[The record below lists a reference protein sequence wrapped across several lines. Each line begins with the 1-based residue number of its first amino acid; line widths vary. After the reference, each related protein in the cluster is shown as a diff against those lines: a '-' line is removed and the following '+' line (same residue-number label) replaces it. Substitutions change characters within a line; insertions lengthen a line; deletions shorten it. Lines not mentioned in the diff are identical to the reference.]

1 MRFSLSLLAVSVG
14 AIIALSPLHSAS
26 AQSLVHL
33 SADRRDEVERENWIG
48 AIASTSD
55 STEDSAETVEIAQ
68 TDATQPENDAAS
80 EATATEAEPAAVGD
94 QSESESETEAA
105 AEPIEESTDAA
116 TSSDETTAETTAAEA
131 ESVDS
136 SNRETTQETAQ
147 ETQPDEAPEASDVET
162 TEDTNAQAEPSTP
175 LVPADAAAP
184 STDETETSEE
194 IEAETE
200 AEAETETSEEI
211 ETETEA
217 EAADEGLIQAAPEYL
232 NPSPNPL
239 QFPTQPEEVEIVGTQ
254 PITLE
259 QAIDLAIRNNRE
271 LQVSRLELERA
282 QAALREVQAANLPT
296 LDLNSNLTFQENT
309 QQQDSAL
316 QDFLD
321 QLQGGQG
328 GGQSDE
334 DDVNVVLGGSVEL
347 NYPLFTG
354 GRRPALIEAAEGQVR
369 FQELQ
374 VEAQEE
380 QLRLDVINNY
390 YDLQETDEQVR
401 IQEAALEQ
409 ALQSLRDAEALE
421 RAGVGT
427 RFDVL
432 QAQVDVANAR
442 QQLTQA
448 LSQRQIARRQIVQTL
463 SLAQSVEVAAADP
476 VEVADLWDLSLEET
490 IVLAIRNRAELE
502 QQLVQREISDAQRRA
517 ALAQLNPQVSLFA
530 SYDLQDTLNEDQT
543 VQDSYQFGAQF
554 SLSLFDGGS
563 ARAQADQE
571 EANIAIAEAN
581 FAAQRNQIRFDV
593 ESAYSNLQANFENIQ
608 TASLALEQAREAL
621 RLARLR
627 FQAGVGTQT
636 DVLIAQ
642 SDLTE
647 AEFNRVQAILGYN
660 RSLAELQRSVSNFP
674 YAGVIPEPSPEVQ

>member
-14 AIIALSPLHSAS
+14 AAIALSPLHSAS
-26 AQSLVHL
+26 AQSLARFGV
-33 SADRRDEVERENWIG
+33 DWRDGLERKDSIG
-48 AIASTSD
+48 AIAT
-55 STEDSAETVEIAQ
+55 TDSAEIVEIAQ
-68 TDATQPENDAAS
+68 DSTTDPPSENL
-80 EATATEAEPAAVGD
+80 
-94 QSESESETEAA
+94 ESESTAVETE
-105 AEPIEESTDAA
+105 
-116 TSSDETTAETTAAEA
+116 
-131 ESVDS
+131 
-136 SNRETTQETAQ
+136 QETAQ
-147 ETQPDEAPEASDVET
+147 EAVSQEAVSQEAVSQEAPAVDAPDEA
-162 TEDTNAQAEPSTP
+162 TEEP
-175 LVPADAAAP
+175 AP
-184 STDETETSEE
+184 SPNADEAVPPEDANLEDADLEDETD
-194 IEAETE
+194 AE
-200 AEAETETSEEI
+200 AEAV
-211 ETETEA
+211 
-217 EAADEGLIQAAPEYL
+217 DENLIQAAPDYL
-232 NPSPNPL
+232 NPSSNPL

-271 LQVSRLELERA
+271 LQVSRLELERN
-282 QAALREVQAANLPT
+282 QAALREALAANLPT
-296 LDLNSNLTFQENT
+296 LNLTSNLTFQENT
-309 QQQDSAL
+309 QQQQDSAL
-316 QDFLD
+316 QDLLD

-328 GGQSDE
+328 GGTQAEE
-334 DDVNVVLGGSVEL
+334 DDVNVVLGGALEL
-347 NYPLFTG
+347 NYTLFTS

-401 IQEAALEQ
+401 IREAALDQ

-490 IVLAIRNRAELE
+490 IVLAVRNRAELE
-502 QQLVQREISDAQRRA
+502 QQLVQRDISDAQRRA
-517 ALAQLNPQVSLFA
+517 ALSQLGPQVSLFA
-530 SYDLQDTLNEDQT
+530 SYDVQDTLNQDET
-543 VQDSYQFGAQF
+543 VQDSYQFGAQLN
-554 SLSLFDGGS
+554 LSLFDGGV
-563 ARAQADQE
+563 ARAQAAQE
-571 EANIAIAEAN
+571 EANIAIAETN

-636 DVLIAQ
+636 DVLISQ
-642 SDLTE
+642 TDLTE

-674 YAGVIPEPSPEVQ
+674 YAGIVPEPSPEVQ

>member
-1 MRFSLSLLAVSVG
+1 MRFPLSLLAVSVG
-14 AIIALSPLHSAS
+14 AAIALSPLHSAS
-26 AQSLVHL
+26 AHSLARFG
-33 SADRRDEVERENWIG
+33 ADWRDELERKDSIG
-48 AIASTSD
+48 AIAATD
-55 STEDSAETVEIAQ
+55 SVETVEIAQ
-68 TDATQPENDAAS
+68 DSTTDQPS
-80 EATATEAEPAAVGD
+80 E
-94 QSESESETEAA
+94 SLESES
-105 AEPIEESTDAA
+105 
-116 TSSDETTAETTAAEA
+116 TAAEV
-131 ESVDS
+131 E
-136 SNRETTQETAQ
+136 QETAQ
-147 ETQPDEAPEASDVET
+147 EALSQEELSQEAPAVDVEDEA
-162 TEDTNAQAEPSTP
+162 TEEP
-175 LVPADAAAP
+175 AP
-184 STDETETSEE
+184 SPDADEAMPPEDADSEDADSEDADSEDADSEDADSEDADSEDET
-194 IEAETE
+194 EAETE
-200 AEAETETSEEI
+200 AVTV
-211 ETETEA
+211 
-217 EAADEGLIQAAPEYL
+217 DENLIQAAPEYL

-271 LQVSRLELERA
+271 LQVSRLELERN
-282 QAALREVQAANLPT
+282 QAALQEALAANLPT
-296 LDLNSNLTFQENT
+296 LNLTSNLTFQENT
-309 QQQDSAL
+309 QQQQDTAL
-316 QDFLD
+316 QDLLD

-328 GGQSDE
+328 GNTQSED
-334 DDVNVVLGGSVEL
+334 DDVNVVLGGALEL
-347 NYPLFTG
+347 NYTLFTS

-401 IQEAALEQ
+401 IREAALDQ

-432 QAQVDVANAR
+432 QSQVDVANAR

-490 IVLAIRNRAELE
+490 IVLAVRNRAELE
-502 QQLVQREISDAQRRA
+502 QQLVQRGISDAQRRA
-517 ALAQLNPQVSLFA
+517 ALSQLGPQVSLFA
-530 SYDLQDTLNEDQT
+530 TYDVQDTLNQDET
-543 VQDSYQFGAQF
+543 VQDSYQFGARLN
-554 SLSLFDGGS
+554 LSLFDGGV
-563 ARAQADQE
+563 ARAQANQE
-571 EANIAIAEAN
+571 EANIAIAETN
-581 FAAQRNQIRFDV
+581 FAAQRNQVRFDV

-636 DVLIAQ
+636 DVLISQ
-642 SDLTE
+642 TDLTE

-674 YAGVIPEPSPEVQ
+674 YAGTVPEPSSEVQ

>member
-14 AIIALSPLHSAS
+14 AAIALSPLHSAS
-26 AQSLVHL
+26 AQSLARFGV
-33 SADRRDEVERENWIG
+33 DWRDGLERKDSIG
-48 AIASTSD
+48 AIAT
-55 STEDSAETVEIAQ
+55 TDSAEIVEIAQ
-68 TDATQPENDAAS
+68 DSTTDPPS
-80 EATATEAEPAAVGD
+80 E
-94 QSESESETEAA
+94 SLESESTAVETE
-105 AEPIEESTDAA
+105 P
-116 TSSDETTAETTAAEA
+116 
-131 ESVDS
+131 
-136 SNRETTQETAQ
+136 ETAQ
-147 ETQPDEAPEASDVET
+147 EVISQEAVVQEAVSQEAPAVDAEDEA
-162 TEDTNAQAEPSTP
+162 TEEP
-175 LVPADAAAP
+175 AP
-184 STDETETSEE
+184 SPDADEAVPPEDADLEDADLEDETD
-194 IEAETE
+194 AETE
-200 AEAETETSEEI
+200 AV
-211 ETETEA
+211 
-217 EAADEGLIQAAPEYL
+217 DENLIQAAPDYL

-271 LQVSRLELERA
+271 LQVSRLELERN
-282 QAALREVQAANLPT
+282 QAALREALAANLPT
-296 LDLNSNLTFQENT
+296 LNLTSNLTFQENT
-309 QQQDSAL
+309 QQQQDSAL
-316 QDFLD
+316 QDLLD

-328 GGQSDE
+328 GSTQSDN
-334 DDVNVVLGGSVEL
+334 DDVNVVLGGALEL
-347 NYPLFTG
+347 NYTLFTS

-401 IQEAALEQ
+401 IREAALDQ

-490 IVLAIRNRAELE
+490 IVLAVRNRAELE
-502 QQLVQREISDAQRRA
+502 QQLVQRDISDAQRRA
-517 ALAQLNPQVSLFA
+517 ALSQLGPQVSLFA
-530 SYDLQDTLNEDQT
+530 SYDVQDTLNQDET
-543 VQDSYQFGAQF
+543 VQDSYQFGAQLN
-554 SLSLFDGGS
+554 LSLFDGGV

-571 EANIAIAEAN
+571 EANIAIAETN

-636 DVLIAQ
+636 DVLISQ
-642 SDLTE
+642 TDLTE

-674 YAGVIPEPSPEVQ
+674 YAGIVPESSPEVQ

>member
-1 MRFSLSLLAVSVG
+1 MRFPLSLLAVSVG
-14 AIIALSPLHSAS
+14 AAIALSPLHSAS
-26 AQSLVHL
+26 AHSLARFG
-33 SADRRDEVERENWIG
+33 ADWRDELERKDSIG
-48 AIASTSD
+48 AIAATD
-55 STEDSAETVEIAQ
+55 SVETVEIAQ
-68 TDATQPENDAAS
+68 DSTTDQPS
-80 EATATEAEPAAVGD
+80 E
-94 QSESESETEAA
+94 SLESES
-105 AEPIEESTDAA
+105 
-116 TSSDETTAETTAAEA
+116 TAAEV
-131 ESVDS
+131 E
-136 SNRETTQETAQ
+136 QETAQ
-147 ETQPDEAPEASDVET
+147 EALSQEELSQEAPAVDVEDEA
-162 TEDTNAQAEPSTP
+162 TEEP
-175 LVPADAAAP
+175 AP
-184 STDETETSEE
+184 SPDADEAMPPEDADSEDADSEDADSEDADSEDADLEDET
-194 IEAETE
+194 EAETE
-200 AEAETETSEEI
+200 ATTIDSN
-211 ETETEA
+211 
-217 EAADEGLIQAAPEYL
+217 LIQAAPDYL

-271 LQVSRLELERA
+271 LQVSRLELERN
-282 QAALREVQAANLPT
+282 QAALQEALAANLPT
-296 LDLNSNLTFQENT
+296 LNLTSNLTFQENT
-309 QQQDSAL
+309 QQQQDTAL
-316 QDFLD
+316 QDLLD

-328 GGQSDE
+328 GNTQSED
-334 DDVNVVLGGSVEL
+334 DDVNVVLGGALEL
-347 NYPLFTG
+347 NYTLFTS

-401 IQEAALEQ
+401 IREAALDQ

-432 QAQVDVANAR
+432 QSQVDVANAR

-490 IVLAIRNRAELE
+490 IVLAVRNRAELE
-502 QQLVQREISDAQRRA
+502 QQLVQRGISDAQRRA
-517 ALAQLNPQVSLFA
+517 ALSQLGPQVSLFA
-530 SYDLQDTLNEDQT
+530 TYDVQDTLNQDET
-543 VQDSYQFGAQF
+543 VQDSYQFGARLN
-554 SLSLFDGGS
+554 LSLFDGGV
-563 ARAQADQE
+563 ARAQANQE
-571 EANIAIAEAN
+571 EANIAIAETN
-581 FAAQRNQIRFDV
+581 FAAQRNQVRFDV

-636 DVLIAQ
+636 DVLISQ
-642 SDLTE
+642 TDLTE

-674 YAGVIPEPSPEVQ
+674 YAGTVPEPSSEVQ

>member
-14 AIIALSPLHSAS
+14 AILALSPLHSAS

-55 STEDSAETVEIAQ
+55 SIEDSAETVEIAQ
-68 TDATQPENDAAS
+68 ADEPAQPENDSAS
-80 EATATEAEPAAVGD
+80 EATATEAEPAAASD
-94 QSESESETEAA
+94 QSDTEEAT

-116 TSSDETTAETTAAEA
+116 SSSDETTTTEA
-131 ESVDS
+131 ESADS
-136 SNRETTQETAQ
+136 SDLETTQETAQ
-147 ETQPDEAPEASDVET
+147 ETQPDESDAEAA
-162 TEDTNAQAEPSTP
+162 EDTNAQAEPSTSP
-175 LVPADAAAP
+175 VPADAASP
-184 STDETETSEE
+184 STDETETNEE
-194 IEAETE
+194 VEVEAEEAEEETE
-200 AEAETETSEEI
+200 AEEAEEETETG
-211 ETETEA
+211 EA
-217 EAADEGLIQAAPEYL
+217 EEAVESADEGLIQAAPEYL

-347 NYPLFTG
+347 NYTLFTG

-517 ALAQLNPQVSLFA
+517 ALAQLRPQVSLFA
-530 SYDLQDTLNEDQT
+530 TYDLQDTLNEDQT

-563 ARAQADQE
+563 ARAQAAQE
-571 EANIAIAEAN
+571 EANIAIAETN

-674 YAGVIPEPSPEVQ
+674 YAGVIPDPSPEVQ

>member
-14 AIIALSPLHSAS
+14 TIIALSPLHSAS
-26 AQSLVHL
+26 AQSPARLGGL
-33 SADRRDEVERENWIG
+33 DGKDEVEHENSIG
-48 AIASTSD
+48 AIAT
-55 STEDSAETVEIAQ
+55 TLDSAATVEVAQ
-68 TDATQPENDAAS
+68 ADEAAQPENDSES
-80 EATATEAEPAAVGD
+80 EAIVVETEPAAETEPTAASD
-94 QSESESETEAA
+94 QSNADADAESAEPTEQPGNAEEPSNASTSPDDASADESEREITPETSSETAS
-105 AEPIEESTDAA
+105 EEVSEQLSQDLPAGDETEETSPAPSLD
-116 TSSDETTAETTAAEA
+116 SSDEAAPPEDEAEVDDEAEA
-131 ESVDS
+131 E
-136 SNRETTQETAQ
+136 A
-147 ETQPDEAPEASDVET
+147 
-162 TEDTNAQAEPSTP
+162 
-175 LVPADAAAP
+175 
-184 STDETETSEE
+184 
-194 IEAETE
+194 E
-200 AEAETETSEEI
+200 AEAET
-211 ETETEA
+211 
-217 EAADEGLIQAAPEYL
+217 ADENLIQAAPEYL

-259 QAIDLAIRNNRE
+259 QAIDLAVRNNRE

-282 QAALREVQAANLPT
+282 QAALREVQANNLPT
-296 LDLNSNLTFQENT
+296 VDLNSNLTFQENT
-309 QQQDSAL
+309 QQQDSGAL

-328 GGQSDE
+328 GSGQSDE
-334 DDVNVVLGGSVEL
+334 DDVNVVLGGAVEL
-347 NYPLFTG
+347 NYTLFTG

-401 IQEAALEQ
+401 IQESALEQ

-502 QQLVQREISDAQRRA
+502 QQLVQREVSDAQRRA
-517 ALAQLNPQVSLFA
+517 ALAQLRPQIGLFA
-530 SYDLQDTLNEDQT
+530 SYNVQDTLNEDQT
-543 VQDSYQFGAQF
+543 VQDNYQFGAQF
-554 SLSLFDGGS
+554 NLSLFDGGA
-563 ARAQADQE
+563 ARAQAAQE
-571 EANIAIAEAN
+571 EANIAIAETN

-674 YAGVIPEPSPEVQ
+674 YAGVIPEPSPQVQ

>member
-94 QSESESETEAA
+94 HSESETEAT

-116 TSSDETTAETTAAEA
+116 TSSDETIAAEA

-136 SNRETTQETAQ
+136 SNRETTQET
-147 ETQPDEAPEASDVET
+147 QPDEAPEASDVET
-162 TEDTNAQAEPSTP
+162 TENTNAQAEPSTP

-200 AEAETETSEEI
+200 AEAETETETSEEIESEEI
-211 ETETEA
+211 ETEIEA

-674 YAGVIPEPSPEVQ
+674 YAGVIPESSPEVQ

>member
-14 AIIALSPLHSAS
+14 AAIALSPLHSAS
-26 AQSLVHL
+26 AQSLVRF
-33 SADRRDEVERENWIG
+33 SVDWRDGLERKDSIG
-48 AIASTSD
+48 AIAAT
-55 STEDSAETVEIAQ
+55 DSAEIVEIAQ
-68 TDATQPENDAAS
+68 DSTTDLPSENL
-80 EATATEAEPAAVGD
+80 
-94 QSESESETEAA
+94 ESESTAVETE
-105 AEPIEESTDAA
+105 
-116 TSSDETTAETTAAEA
+116 
-131 ESVDS
+131 
-136 SNRETTQETAQ
+136 QETAQ
-147 ETQPDEAPEASDVET
+147 EVISQEVISQEAPAVD
-162 TEDTNAQAEPSTP
+162 A
-175 LVPADAAAP
+175 ADAATEEPAP
-184 STDETETSEE
+184 SPDADEAVPPEDADLEDADLEDETD
-194 IEAETE
+194 AETE
-200 AEAETETSEEI
+200 AV
-211 ETETEA
+211 
-217 EAADEGLIQAAPEYL
+217 DESLIQAAPDYL

-271 LQVSRLELERA
+271 LQVSRLELERN
-282 QAALREVQAANLPT
+282 QAALQEALAANLPT
-296 LDLNSNLTFQENT
+296 LNLTSNLTFQENT
-309 QQQDSAL
+309 QQQQDSAL
-316 QDFLD
+316 QDLLD

-328 GGQSDE
+328 GSTQSEE
-334 DDVNVVLGGSVEL
+334 DDVNVVLGGALEL
-347 NYPLFTG
+347 NYTLFTS

-401 IQEAALEQ
+401 IQEAALDQ

-432 QAQVDVANAR
+432 QSQVDVANAR

-490 IVLAIRNRAELE
+490 IVLAVRNRAELE
-502 QQLVQREISDAQRRA
+502 QQLVQRDISDAQRRA
-517 ALAQLNPQVSLFA
+517 ALSQLGPQVSLFA
-530 SYDLQDTLNEDQT
+530 TYDVQDTLNQDET
-543 VQDSYQFGAQF
+543 VQDSYQFGARLN
-554 SLSLFDGGS
+554 LSLFDGGV
-563 ARAQADQE
+563 ARAQAAQE
-571 EANIAIAEAN
+571 EANIAIAETN

-636 DVLIAQ
+636 DVLISQ
-642 SDLTE
+642 TDLTE
-647 AEFNRVQAILGYN
+647 AEFNRIQAILGYN

-674 YAGVIPEPSPEVQ
+674 YAGTVPEPSPEVQ

>member
-14 AIIALSPLHSAS
+14 AILALSPLHSAS

-68 TDATQPENDAAS
+68 ADETAQPENDSAS
-80 EATATEAEPAAVGD
+80 EATATEAEPAAASD
-94 QSESESETEAA
+94 QSDTEEAT

-116 TSSDETTAETTAAEA
+116 TSSEETTTTEA
-131 ESVDS
+131 DSADS
-136 SNRETTQETAQ
+136 SDRETAQETAQ
-147 ETQPDEAPEASDVET
+147 ETRLDEAPEASDVEAI
-162 TEDTNAQAEPSTP
+162 ENTNAQAEPSTP
-175 LVPADAAAP
+175 PVPANAAPP
-184 STDETETSEE
+184 STDETEASEE
-194 IEAETE
+194 AEAEETEIETE
-200 AEAETETSEEI
+200 AEAE
-211 ETETEA
+211 EA
-217 EAADEGLIQAAPEYL
+217 VEAADEGLIQAAPEYL

-309 QQQDSAL
+309 QQQDSGAL

-347 NYPLFTG
+347 NYTLFTG

-517 ALAQLNPQVSLFA
+517 ALAQLRPQVSLFA

-563 ARAQADQE
+563 ARAQAAQE
-571 EANIAIAEAN
+571 EANIAIAETN

-674 YAGVIPEPSPEVQ
+674 YAGVIPDPSPEVQ